1 MADVCISTVAD
12 RHALH
17 SVYYSAMKKTLTPLT
32 MCVSAAC
39 DAHCNVVNVAHVQHD
54 IARNER
60 VTHCRARCANI
71 AKSPMK

>member
-17 SVYYSAMKKTLTPLT
+17 SVYYSSMKKTLTPLT

-39 DAHCNVVNVAHVQHD
+39 DAHCNVVNVAHVQH
-54 IARNER
+54 ISACNER
-60 VTHCRARCANI
+60 ITLCRMHCAES
-71 AKSPMK
+71 AKSTMK